1 MPQRNIHVIISL
13 FLLLFCSLQ
22 KKNIQKSKNKGK
34 KRNIEYK
41 VENESLVYSTIIYCV
56 LKNINLIN
64 NI

>member
-13 FLLLFCSLQ
+13 LLLLFCSLKVKLQ
-22 KKNIQKSKNKGK
+22 KNKGK
-34 KRNIEYK
+34 RKRNIEYK
-41 VENESLVYSTIIYCV
+41 VENESLVCETIIYCV